1 MNNVIVEYDNFSK
14 DNSNVQKITF
24 DLLPDISLSLSQETV
39 NDNENSEGDSSE
51 FALSISMTDKHTDEI
66 EITGT
71 IDKETLNALIISL
84 IIFKGQL

>member
-39 NDNENSEGDSSE
+39 NDNENSDVDSSE
-51 FALSISMTDKHTDEI
+51 FALLISMTDKHTDEI

-71 IDKETLNALIISL
+71 IDKEALNALIISL

>member
-1 MNNVIVEYDNFSK
+1 
-14 DNSNVQKITF
+14 
-24 DLLPDISLSLSQETV
+24 
-39 NDNENSEGDSSE
+39 
-51 FALSISMTDKHTDEI
+51 MTDKHTDEI